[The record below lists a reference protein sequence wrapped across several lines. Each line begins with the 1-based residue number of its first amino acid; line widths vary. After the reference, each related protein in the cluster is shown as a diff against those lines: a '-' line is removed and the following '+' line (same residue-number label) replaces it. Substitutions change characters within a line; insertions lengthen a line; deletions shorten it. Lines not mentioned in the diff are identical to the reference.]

1 MNYLNFLK
9 KPFYQLL
16 PKSKKAYLELLKIF
30 HIDEKVI
37 TYKEYVE
44 SLNEKSVKVKI
55 DNPLA
60 EKLYHSMDIPKGYF
74 NYA

>member
-37 TYKEYVE
+37 TYEEYIK
-44 SLNEKSVKVKI
+44 SLNKKSVEVEI
-55 DNPLA
+55 DNSLA
-60 EKLYHSMDIPKGYF
+60 EKLYHSMDIPKGY
-74 NYA
+74 

>member
-1 MNYLNFLK
+1 MDYLNFLK

-37 TYKEYVE
+37 TYKEYIE
-44 SLNEKSVKVKI
+44 SLNEKSEVEI
-55 DNPLA
+55 DNSLA
-60 EKLYHSMDIPKGYF
+60 EKLYHSMDIPKGY
-74 NYA
+74 

>member
-30 HIDEKVI
+30 NIDKKVLA
-37 TYKEYVE
+37 YKEYIE
-44 SLNEKSVKVKI
+44 SLNEKSEVEI
-55 DNPLA
+55 NDSLA
-60 EKLYHSMDIPKGYF
+60 EKLYHSMDIPKGY
-74 NYA
+74 

>member
-30 HIDEKVI
+30 NIDKKVL
-37 TYKEYVE
+37 TYKEYIE
-44 SLNEKSVKVKI
+44 SLNEKSEVEI
-55 DNPLA
+55 DNSLA

>member
-30 HIDEKVI
+30 HIDEKVL
-37 TYKEYVE
+37 TYKEYIK
-44 SLNEKSVKVKI
+44 SLNEKSKVKI
-55 DNPLA
+55 DNPLV
-60 EKLYHSMDIPKGYF
+60 EKLYHSMDMPKGYF
-74 NYA
+74 DYA

>member
-30 HIDEKVI
+30 NIDKKVL
-37 TYKEYVE
+37 TYKEYIE
-44 SLNEKSVKVKI
+44 SLNEKSEVEI
-55 DNPLA
+55 NNSLA
-60 EKLYHSMDIPKGYF
+60 ENLYHSMDIPKGY
-74 NYA
+74 

>member
-30 HIDEKVI
+30 HIDEKVL
-37 TYKEYVE
+37 TYKEYIE
-44 SLNEKSVKVKI
+44 SLNKKSVEL
-55 DNPLA
+55 DDSLA
-60 EKLYHSMDIPKGYF
+60 EKLYHSMDIPKGY
-74 NYA
+74 

>member
-30 HIDEKVI
+30 HIDKKVL
-37 TYKEYVE
+37 TYKEYIE
-44 SLNEKSVKVKI
+44 SLNEKSEVEI
-55 DNPLA
+55 NDSLA
-60 EKLYHSMDIPKGYF
+60 EKLYHSMDIPKGY
-74 NYA
+74 

>member
-9 KPFYQLL
+9 KPFYRLL

-30 HIDEKVI
+30 HIDEKVL
-37 TYKEYVE
+37 TYKEYIE
-44 SLNEKSVKVKI
+44 SLNEKSEVEI
-55 DNPLA
+55 NNPLT
-60 EKLYHSMDIPKGYF
+60 EKLYYSMDIPKGYF

>member
-30 HIDEKVI
+30 NIDKKVLA
-37 TYKEYVE
+37 YKEYIE
-44 SLNEKSVKVKI
+44 SLNEKSEVEI
-55 DNPLA
+55 NDSLA
-60 EKLYHSMDIPKGYF
+60 EKLYHSMNIPKGY
-74 NYA
+74 

>member
-30 HIDEKVI
+30 NIDKKVL
-37 TYKEYVE
+37 TYKEYIE
-44 SLNEKSVKVKI
+44 SLNEKSEVEI
-55 DNPLA
+55 NDSLA
-60 EKLYHSMDIPKGYF
+60 EKLYHSMNIPKGY
-74 NYA
+74 

>member
-30 HIDEKVI
+30 HIDKKVL
-37 TYKEYVE
+37 TYKEYIE
-44 SLNEKSVKVKI
+44 SLNEKSEVEI
-55 DNPLA
+55 NNSLA
-60 EKLYHSMDIPKGYF
+60 EKLYHSMDIPKGY
-74 NYA
+74 

>member
-30 HIDEKVI
+30 HIDKKVL
-37 TYKEYVE
+37 TYKGYIE
-44 SLNEKSVKVKI
+44 SLNKKSVEVEI
-55 DNPLA
+55 NDSLA
-60 EKLYHSMDIPKGYF
+60 EKLYHSIDIPKGY
-74 NYA
+74 

>member
-1 MNYLNFLK
+1 MNYLNFKK

-37 TYKEYVE
+37 TYKEYIE
-44 SLNEKSVKVKI
+44 SLNEKSEVEI
-55 DNPLA
+55 DKSPA
-60 EKLYHSMDIPKGYF
+60 EKLYHSMHIPKGYF
-74 NYA
+74 DYV

>member
-37 TYKEYVE
+37 TYKEYIE
-44 SLNEKSVKVKI
+44 SLNEKSEVEI
-55 DNPLA
+55 DNSLA

>member
-30 HIDEKVI
+30 HIDEKVL
-37 TYKEYVE
+37 TYKEYIE
-44 SLNEKSVKVKI
+44 SLNKKSVKVEI
-55 DNPLA
+55 DDSLA
-60 EKLYHSMDIPKGYF
+60 EKLYHSMDIPKGY
-74 NYA
+74 

>member
-44 SLNEKSVKVKI
+44 SLNEKSEVEI
-55 DNPLA
+55 DNSLA

-74 NYA
+74 DYA

>member
-30 HIDEKVI
+30 HIDKKVL
-37 TYKEYVE
+37 TYKEYIE
-44 SLNEKSVKVKI
+44 SLNKKSVKVEI
-55 DNPLA
+55 DNSLA
-60 EKLYHSMDIPKGYF
+60 EKLYHSIDIPKGY
-74 NYA
+74 

>member
-30 HIDEKVI
+30 NIDKKVL
-37 TYKEYVE
+37 TYKEYIE
-44 SLNEKSVKVKI
+44 SLNEKSEVEI
-55 DNPLA
+55 NNSLA
-60 EKLYHSMDIPKGYF
+60 EKLYHSMDIPKGY
-74 NYA
+74 

>member
-30 HIDEKVI
+30 HIDEKVL
-37 TYKEYVE
+37 TYKEYIE
-44 SLNEKSVKVKI
+44 SLNKKSEVEI
-55 DNPLA
+55 DNSLV
-60 EKLYHSMDIPKGYF
+60 EKMYHSMNMPKGYF
-74 NYA
+74 DYT